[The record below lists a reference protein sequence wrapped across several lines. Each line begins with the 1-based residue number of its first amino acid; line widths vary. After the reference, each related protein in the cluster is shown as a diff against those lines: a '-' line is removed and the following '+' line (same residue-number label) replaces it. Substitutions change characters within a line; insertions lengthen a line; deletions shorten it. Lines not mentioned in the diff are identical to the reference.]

1 MYAVIFNK
9 TFSSRLSGR
18 KNRFISRN
26 NLFSRLALDIIYDF
40 VLNPIGNNLKKIS
53 FIKYS
58 IRLEK
63 YFSNYFYLYFF
74 LLIIYISLTLSIF
87 IYLFL
92 ISD

>member
-1 MYAVIFNK
+1 MIFNK

-26 NLFSRLALDIIYDF
+26 NLFSRSALDIIYDF

-58 IRLEK
+58 IGLEK

-74 LLIIYISLTLSIF
+74 LLIVYIINSIYFYISF
-87 IYLFL
+87 FN
-92 ISD
+92 